1 LQFEQPT
8 VCTTKKE
15 VVLMRR
21 DRSNEN
27 RVPANRRPLALY
39 ALLAIIFLIVVLAT
53 VIVVPGRVFGWI
65 ATYLIPMGVI
75 LGVVLWVFALVGR
88 GGGKDYDDGNAYDKF
103 YHRF

>member
-1 LQFEQPT
+1 MQFEQPT

-21 DRSNEN
+21 DMSHETG
-27 RVPANRRPLALY
+27 VPANHRPLALY
-39 ALLAIIFLIVVLAT
+39 AMLAIIFLIVVLAT
-53 VIVVPGRVFGWI
+53 VIVVPGRMFGWI
-65 ATYLIPMGVI
+65 ATYLIPVGVI

-88 GGGKDYDDGNAYDKF
+88 GGGKDYDDGNAYDEF